1 MNIHRTPKEDE
12 GKYNLLGQEISK
24 VKDEKDIGVVI
35 DEELSFDKHI
45 CEKVN
50 KANSIFAVLRR
61 TFRNLNADIFLPLY
75 KTLVRTHL
83 DYASSVWAPY
93 KKKYIDKIE
102 SVQKR
107 ATKQIPGFNNLS
119 YPERLKKLKLPT
131 IAYRR
136 ISGDMI
142 ETYKIINE
150 KYDPE
155 TSSFLRERPFNLKG
169 GGLWFFSKKIF

>member
-107 ATKQIPGFNNLS
+107 ATKQIPGGAH
-119 YPERLKKLKLPT
+119 LPT
-131 IAYRR
+131 NFFYFPMDFCLCGAILNLFRSDSRR
-136 ISGDMI
+136 NDRVDCLCRPTGS
-142 ETYKIINE
+142 
-150 KYDPE
+150 
-155 TSSFLRERPFNLKG
+155 TSFGAQVRSL
-169 GGLWFFSKKIF
+169 IT

>member
-1 MNIHRTPKEDE
+1 M
-12 GKYNLLGQEISK
+12 
-24 VKDEKDIGVVI
+24 
-35 DEELSFDKHI
+35 
-45 CEKVN
+45 
-50 KANSIFAVLRR
+50 
-61 TFRNLNADIFLPLY
+61 
-75 KTLVRTHL
+75 RTHL

-119 YPERLKKLKLPT
+119 YPKRRLKKLKLPT

-136 ISGDMI
+136 IRGDMI

-155 TSSFLRERPFNLKG
+155 ASSFLKLLSNSGSR
-169 GGLWFFSKKIF
+169 FSRRNNSNKIVQQRFKTSLRKNSFAVRVAKV